1 MTGNVLAP
9 VEPLAGS
16 LTVKVTA
23 PTAKGACGVAG
34 RVVDVSDVDDVLE
47 LVVEGVVGP

>member
-23 PTAKGACGVAG
+23 PTAKGAWGVVA
-34 RVVDVSDVDDVLE
+34 RVV
-47 LVVEGVVGP
+47 VVEEVAVVTVVEDVVVVGP